1 LNIELFSSFD
11 ILWLSNKTQRQMKT
25 ADFTPQ
31 LLNRLRMRQVA
42 LLLAVESRGTL
53 RGAAADLGLTQPAA
67 TKMLHELEDALGQLL
82 FDRVGRGLQITPAGL
97 CVMSY
102 FRGLRGSMDALG
114 RELAQLRLQG
124 AGKLFVGC
132 IMAASPDL
140 LTEALI
146 RLKAQFPLVAVE
158 IRVATSDQLMQM
170 LREGE
175 LDIVIGRLLGTSIQD
190 YEFRPI
196 QDEALAVVV
205 ACDHP
210 LSQAEKPLPF
220 ESLLDYSWILQPTG
234 SPMREVI
241 EQEFKAN
248 HAALP
253 KGLIETS
260 SILTTT
266 NLIAKSDMVAIIPRS
281 VASRYEQHKL
291 LRILPYA
298 IRHTLTA
305 YGSIVQRDRPLSSTA
320 AHFMALLHAP
330 IGG

>member
-1 LNIELFSSFD
+1 
-11 ILWLSNKTQRQMKT
+11 MKT
-25 ADFTPQ
+25 KDFTPQ

-114 RELAQLRLQG
+114 RELAQLRQQG

-140 LTEALI
+140 LTEAII

-170 LREGE
+170 LREGA

-210 LSQAEKPLPF
+210 LSKTDKSLRF

-266 NLIAKSDMVAIIPRS
+266 NLIAKSNMVAIIPRS

-291 LRILPYA
+291 LRILPYV

-320 AHFMALLHAP
+320 GHFMALLHAP
-330 IGG
+330 MGGDRVSVQ